1 MNTRSLFM
9 QAMQS
14 AIDIFDILE
23 NENDLCK
30 QKMAQYRLK
39 IQSLTK
45 TVDKN
50 RDEISRLKKQLEDC
64 RRSDISSLIKKTS
77 DKNTDI
83 GSIIER
89 VNAITDA
96 TNNLP
101 HQNIHEHDYQH
112 DEQGDLDDDISTNEA
127 ISDEEF
133 LKDEEFNQNTPK
145 LPSNDNVTRSPHQH
159 SQLNQSPHHS
169 SKKFTTLSNWSLHF
183 EQCLDNNKLTK
194 GSEKIWCLCGEQLK
208 RPGNGDFKIDDHRSL
223 AAFKRHCG
231 KEQHQT
237 YASTNNITIPS

>member
-1 MNTRSLFM
+1 MNTRSLFI

-64 RRSDISSLIKKTS
+64 RRSDISSNKKTS

-89 VNAITDA
+89 VNTITDA

-101 HQNIHEHDYQH
+101 IKIYMNMTI
-112 DEQGDLDDDISTNEA
+112 NMM
-127 ISDEEF
+127 
-133 LKDEEFNQNTPK
+133 
-145 LPSNDNVTRSPHQH
+145 
-159 SQLNQSPHHS
+159 
-169 SKKFTTLSNWSLHF
+169 
-183 EQCLDNNKLTK
+183 NK
-194 GSEKIWCLCGEQLK
+194 EI
-208 RPGNGDFKIDDHRSL
+208 
-223 AAFKRHCG
+223 
-231 KEQHQT
+231 
-237 YASTNNITIPS
+237 